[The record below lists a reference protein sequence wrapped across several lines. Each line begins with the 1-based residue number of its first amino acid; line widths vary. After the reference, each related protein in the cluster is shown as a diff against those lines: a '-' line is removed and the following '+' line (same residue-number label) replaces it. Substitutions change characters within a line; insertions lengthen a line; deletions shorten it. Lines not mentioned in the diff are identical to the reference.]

1 MNKIISFKKFNSL
14 FKVEITFLI
23 DMVAVAGFFTYNNAY
38 NHIWLLAPLLIS
50 GSLASFSSAL
60 FNNLF
65 DRDIDSEMNRVS
77 IYRKVVRENSNAIV
91 VTMLLFLFLSI
102 LIGVLFLNLF
112 SITFILCGFLSYS
125 LLYTVFLKRRTS
137 WNIVIGGIAGS
148 FPALAGSAASGN
160 TITIGSI
167 IIAAIVFLWTPTHF
181 WSLAIKY
188 RDDYSKANVPM
199 LPAVS
204 SMEFTRK
211 AIFLNTTVLF
221 IFIIMSILITNLGV
235 VYIFVS
241 VVFGAILL
249 FLSFQNMIKKGQE
262 FQYMKLFGFSNI
274 FLLLVLI
281 SVIFLGV
288 QI

>member
-1 MNKIISFKKFNSL
+1 MNKKISFKKINSL
-14 FKVEITFLI
+14 FKIEITFLI
-23 DMVAVAGFFTYNNAY
+23 DMVAIAGFFTYNGAL
-38 NHIWLLAPLLIS
+38 NHIWLLLPLLVS

-77 IYRKVVRENSNAIV
+77 SYRSIVRENS
-91 VTMLLFLFLSI
+91 TSI
-102 LIGVLFLNLF
+102 LATMVFFIITSIIIGVIFLNLL
-112 SITFILCGFLSYS
+112 SLTFIISGFLSYS
-125 LLYTVFLKRRTS
+125 LLYTVFLKRKTS

-148 FPALAGSAASGN
+148 FPALAGSAAAGN
-160 TITIGSI
+160 IITTGSI

-188 RDDYSKANVPM
+188 RDDYNKAGVPM
-199 LPAVS
+199 LPAVKS
-204 SMEFTRK
+204 LDFTRK
-211 AIFLNTTVLF
+211 AIFLNTIVLF
-221 IFIIMSILITNLGV
+221 IFIIMSVFITNLGIL
-235 VYIFVS
+235 YFIVS
-241 VVFGAILL
+241 IVFGAIML
-249 FLSFQNMIKKGQE
+249 FISFQNMIKKGLE

-281 SVIFLGV
+281 SVIFLSV